1 MGTAYDLPE
10 KGHVIMLM
18 HEWIRY
24 RSQQVKQA
32 PGDEEQPPDAEA
44 DEILVEPEGDAE
56 ADEAPAVAEAEEVAE
71 VAEVEAPSEPEVAE
85 AEVPAEPEVEVP
97 REPEA
102 AAPAETAAAD
112 DTQAIAPART
122 QEAASDA
129 DSTLRDREAVLNS
142 LQDEL
147 ERSGNSMKDRL
158 RQLQARQ
165 RQLPME
171 VEEPEEEGE
180 EAQPRRATE
189 TRQQL
194 VQRLL
199 DPTLTLREA
208 ALLIDVCPTTVRRY
222 TDRGL
227 LNCFRTPGN
236 QRRFSLSDVLE
247 FLERREQG
255 EV

>member
-71 VAEVEAPSEPEVAE
+71 VAEVEAPTEPEE
-85 AEVPAEPEVEVP
+85 
-97 REPEA
+97 